1 MISVCI
7 DVVDGAMK
15 LLWQKRE
22 GSERGAKRGR
32 SDREIIICKAS
43 TNYQSEGGTSL

>member
-1 MISVCI
+1 VISICI

-22 GSERGAKRGR
+22 ASEKGAKGERKG
-32 SDREIIICKAS
+32 DDLIEK
-43 TNYQSEGGTSL
+43 